1 MLARTLGFFVW
12 GLLAFVSVY
21 WLQLLLDRPL
31 SAPAH
36 TVAVGAGAAP
46 LADLTRLLGTT
57 AEAAVEAA
65 PVVQSRYRLVG
76 LVAPKP
82 GSDRHQGEGLAVIAI
97 DDAPA
102 RAVRV
107 GGAVDAQLQLLA
119 LDARSASLGAGGV
132 VSLTLRLEPP
142 PAAATGALPPA
153 LAQAL
158 PGQPTPAA
166 APQQLVEP
174 QAESAPPPPRE
185 LPQQ

>member
-31 SAPAH
+31 PAPAH
-36 TVAVGAGAAP
+36 TVAVGAGTAP

-97 DDAPA
+97 DNAPA

-107 GGAVDAQLQLLA
+107 GGAVDGQLQLLA
-119 LDARSASLGAGGV
+119 LDARSASLGAAGV

-142 PAAATGALPPA
+142 AAAATGALPPVV
-153 LAQAL
+153 AQPL
-158 PGQPTPAA
+158 PGQPSEA
-166 APQQLVEP
+166 APQRVEP